1 MGDFA
6 SYQAPVSTEADQRTS
21 QAITSREGGTYSV
34 TIDGSGSRSS
44 FSSVSTV
51 NTAEDF
57 SAFDEGDWR
66 STARTEQG
74 SPTNEITKD
83 SVVTIGGVTAKVE
96 TFAATGILQKQGD
109 QYVLTGSKASGG
121 QPQQGKTGQE
131 QQQQQQGNDT
141 ALMPR
146 DVVETIDRAVEG
158 MSQATVQS
166 GMALGVAAAVG
177 DISVEDVAAGVAR
190 HTGLDPADA
199 AQRTGFIIEAYQ
211 AQTDQFL
218 TSRMGLSPEGLPG
231 FYEWAKQPENKSA
244 LQEAIKGQLYGNSMA
259 GWRPLVGKY
268 FATVSPSTDALKSR
282 GFETKHASDGT
293 TLVRIQGQWMSVA
306 SAASA
311 GFI

>member
-6 SYQAPVSTEADQRTS
+6 TYQTPVSDEAEQPTS
-21 QAITSREGGTYSV
+21 QTITANEGGTYSV
-34 TIDGSGSRSS
+34 TIDGSGPRSS
-44 FSSVSTV
+44 YSSVSTI

-57 SAFDEGDWR
+57 SAFDAGDWR
-66 STARTEQG
+66 STARTDQG
-74 SPTNEITKD
+74 APTNEITKD

-109 QYVLTGSKASGG
+109 QYVQTGGNASGG
-121 QPQQGKTGQE
+121 QPQQAEAGQE
-131 QQQQQQGNDT
+131 QQEQGQGNDT

-166 GMALGVAAAVG
+166 GMSLAVAAAVG
-177 DISVEDVAAGVAR
+177 DIAVEDVAVGVAR

-199 AQRTGFIIEAYQ
+199 AQRTQFIIDAYQ

-218 TSRMGLSPEGLPG
+218 TSRMGLSAEGLPG

-259 GWRPLVGKY
+259 GWRPIVSQY
-268 FATVSPSTDALKSR
+268 FASVSPSADALKAR
-282 GFETKHASDGT
+282 GFETKQSSDGT
-293 TLVRIQGQWMSVA
+293 TLVRIQGHWMSVS